1 MIHILFLL
9 GFILLI
15 KGADWLV
22 DASSEI
28 AAKYGVSD
36 IVIGLTVVSFGT
48 SLPELMVNIM
58 ASFQGSSDLAIGNIL
73 GSNIANVLLILGASA
88 LLADLPV
95 KRPTVLIEI
104 PFSLTAVLLVGFLA
118 NSDLLPNAMIG
129 DGIGR
134 LEGVIIIVFFLL
146 FMAYI
151 WDTARNDKA
160 SNHGIKAV
168 LGTKSNSILILTITG
183 GILSLYLGGR
193 WVVGGAVLIA
203 GHLGMSEALIG
214 LTVVAIGTSLPEL
227 VTAVVAAYKGNT
239 DIAVGNVV
247 GSNIFNL
254 LWILG
259 LSAIIKP
266 LPFSTGSNQDVM
278 VIITAS
284 MALLIALVLSRQL
297 AITRWSGVT
306 FLLMY
311 TAYLIWLVYRG

>member
-1 MIHILFLL
+1 MTHVLFLL
-9 GFILLI
+9 GFVLLI

-36 IVIGLTVVSFGT
+36 MVIGLTVVSFGT
-48 SLPELMVNIM
+48 SLPELTVNIM
-58 ASFQGSSDLAIGNIL
+58 ASFQGNSDLAIGNIL
-73 GSNIANVLLILGASA
+73 GSNIANILLILGASA

-95 KRPTVLIEI
+95 KRPTILIEI

-118 NSDLLPNAMIG
+118 NSDLLPNDLIG
-129 DGIGR
+129 DGLSR
-134 LEGVIIIVFFLL
+134 LEGVMIMVFFLL

-160 SNHGIKAV
+160 AKNGQKAV
-168 LGTKSNSILILTITG
+168 IGSKTNSILILTIIG

-193 WVVGGAVLIA
+193 WVVEGAILIA
-203 GHLGMSEALIG
+203 SHLGMSEALIG
-214 LTVVAIGTSLPEL
+214 LTIVAIGTSLPEL
-227 VTAVVAAYKGNT
+227 VTSVVAAYKGNS

-259 LSAIIKP
+259 LSVIIKP
-266 LPFSTGSNQDVM
+266 LPFSTGSNQDVL
-278 VIITAS
+278 VIVTAS
-284 MALLIALVLSRQL
+284 MALLIALVFSRQL

-311 TAYLIWLVYRG
+311 AAYLTWLVYRG